1 MAQRSLNDV
10 SGVIAAM
17 LFIFFDSLSAS
28 PNQSNGTTLVKLCVG
43 SNGLMLFKI
52 VATMA
57 LRDKMAATVC
67 QWWCGSG
74 DEWRFGSDGVYWGK
88 FCFWT
93 IDRVRPVFI
102 PLLLIFRFSFFF
114 LRPARLWTRKD
125 PKRTAV
131 RYRCRSATRWQ
142 RRYANGGV
150 AVAVAMND
158 ILAVTV
164 FIEVSFLFERW
175 TGSDQFVFIPIKMP
189 LSCFSFF
196 VFLSTSG

>member
-1 MAQRSLNDV
+1 MLFKLFDSLSASQTRVMAQRSLNDVSGVIAAMLYKLFDSLSASQTRVMAQRSLNDV

-74 DEWRFGSDGVYWGK
+74 DE
-88 FCFWT
+88 
-93 IDRVRPVFI
+93 
-102 PLLLIFRFSFFF
+102 
-114 LRPARLWTRKD
+114 
-125 PKRTAV
+125 
-131 RYRCRSATRWQ
+131 
-142 RRYANGGV
+142 
-150 AVAVAMND
+150 
-158 ILAVTV
+158 
-164 FIEVSFLFERW
+164 
-175 TGSDQFVFIPIKMP
+175 
-189 LSCFSFF
+189 
-196 VFLSTSG
+196 